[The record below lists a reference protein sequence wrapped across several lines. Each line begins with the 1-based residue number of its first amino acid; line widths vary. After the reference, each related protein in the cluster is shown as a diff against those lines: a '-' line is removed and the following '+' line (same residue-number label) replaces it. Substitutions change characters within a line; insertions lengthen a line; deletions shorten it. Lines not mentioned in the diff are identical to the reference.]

1 MGVGPTLPFA
11 TDRRELAAQM
21 CHLLAHGIEDPDI
34 PLEQLG
40 KVAREIAVF
49 LLSGPAA
56 EWPPSGPPHLEV
68 IEGGRQ

>member
-1 MGVGPTLPFA
+1 MIAGPILPFA

-40 KVAREIAVF
+40 KVAREIALF
-49 LLSGPAA
+49 LLSGQAVDGTH
-56 EWPPSGPPHLEV
+56 EGPPHLEV
-68 IEGGRQ
+68 IEGGRR